1 MECWVWRLPVRQWTR
16 VSDNQCDQGVS
27 KLPVRQ
33 WTISGPANVTST
45 LSKLPVR
52 QWTSALRPAQ
62 TSALSKLPVRQWTL
76 CCHCQR
82 CISLSKLPVRQW
94 TRSLSPRAYS
104 NFSKL
109 PVRQWTVTR
118 WVWIHLCFSKL
129 PVRQWTGIIADYPID
144 LLLKLTK
151 SQIQTLFPDFKIAIK
166 KNQWVTL
173 QPRKRVGLVFLQ
185 SHIFCIAFDKQLT
198 RTHTVIISVPRT
210 ACSLRNQ
217 TNQSI

>member
-82 CISLSKLPVRQW
+82 CISL
-94 TRSLSPRAYS
+94 
-104 NFSKL
+104 SKL